1 VDLQYGRR
9 TTGTRSR
16 VNIAM
21 NKLFTATLLLFLAM
35 PASGQPSGE
44 DILKNLQAHFPGVQ
58 DYTVKLDILPDIERL
73 KVPPMQVT
81 MFFKQP
87 DKFHYESES
96 FAVLPREGLS
106 FSPAQLLARFD
117 VMRVETEDSA
127 TGKYY
132 ELQLRAKDPR
142 TKLFNLTLTVSAAT
156 WKPMR
161 FVTMLM
167 DRRTLT
173 ATFAYETQ
181 GEFTMPSLLT
191 VQFASPDSSDQNTA
205 KEEEMSPRRHQMLRG
220 GKVTIRYSEYQINTG
235 LSDDIFTTK

>member
-1 VDLQYGRR
+1 VDIQYGRG

-21 NKLFTATLLLFLAM
+21 NKLFTATLLFFLAM

-58 DYTVKLDILPDIERL
+58 DYTVKLDIIPDIERL
-73 KVPPMQVT
+73 KVPPMHVT

-87 DKFHYESES
+87 DKFHYASES

-106 FSPAQLLARFD
+106 FSPAQLLSRFD
-117 VMRVETEDSA
+117 VVNVETEETA
-127 TGKYY
+127 AGKHYA
-132 ELQLRAKDPR
+132 LQLRSKDPR
-142 TKLFNLTLTVSAAT
+142 AKISNLLLTVDAVT
-156 WKPMR
+156 WKPIT

-173 ATFAYETQ
+173 ATFAYEKQ

-191 VQFASPDSSDQNTA
+191 VQFASPDSSDQNAA
-205 KEEEMSPRRHQMLRG
+205 KEEEMSPQRHQMLRS
-220 GKVTIRYSEYQINTG
+220 GKVTIRYSDYQINTG